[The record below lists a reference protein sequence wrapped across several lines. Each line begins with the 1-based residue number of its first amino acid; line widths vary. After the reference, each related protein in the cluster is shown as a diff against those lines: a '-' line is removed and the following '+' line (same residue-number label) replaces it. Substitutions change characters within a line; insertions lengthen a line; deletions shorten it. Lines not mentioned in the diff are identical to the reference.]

1 MDLVFAAS
9 ENGVQPVKIVAEIES
24 ELITKPKIKIEIDD
38 FPISD
43 PFEDTP
49 WVEVRRWRND
59 ILANAIIPRY
69 I

>member
-49 WVEVRRWRND
+49 WVEVRR
-59 ILANAIIPRY
+59 
-69 I
+69 